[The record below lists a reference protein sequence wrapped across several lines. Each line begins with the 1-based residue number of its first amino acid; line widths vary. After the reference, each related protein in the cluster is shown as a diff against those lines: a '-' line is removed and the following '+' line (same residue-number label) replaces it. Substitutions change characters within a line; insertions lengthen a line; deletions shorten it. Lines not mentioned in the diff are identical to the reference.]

1 MVIDIKRTVIKTQ
14 IRRMI
19 TLISFTVVIIVVVL
33 AFNLQ
38 NTILGMNKY
47 QWGLIIGLLY
57 FLSIIFE
64 SMLDLNYIYF
74 SDSDDHII
82 LRYFSMSIF
91 NKKKHS
97 IEIPKDVF
105 GGYQL
110 VSSLKGLKHKIILIE
125 KVKDKTAK
133 YMPVSLSSLNK
144 KQLKQ
149 LITTLDK
156 YK

>member
-19 TLISFTVVIIVVVL
+19 TLISFTVIILVVVL
-33 AFNLQ
+33 VFNLQ
-38 NTILGMNKY
+38 NTMLGMNKY

-57 FLSIIFE
+57 FLSIIIE
-64 SMLDLNYIYF
+64 SVLDLNYIYF

-110 VSSLKGLKHKIILIE
+110 VSSLKGLKHKIILME

>member
-1 MVIDIKRTVIKTQ
+1 MVIDIKRTVIRTH

-19 TLISFTVVIIVVVL
+19 TLISFTIIITVVVL
-33 AFNLQ
+33 AISVKHTL
-38 NTILGMNKY
+38 LGLNNY
-47 QWGLIIGLLY
+47 QWGLIVGLIY
-57 FLSIIFE
+57 FVSIIFE
-64 SMLDLNYIYF
+64 ALLDLNYIYF
-74 SDSDDHII
+74 TDKDDHII

-97 IEIPKDVF
+97 IEIPKKVF
-105 GGYQL
+105 GGYKL
-110 VSSLKGLKHKIILIE
+110 ISSYQGLKHSLILYE

-133 YMPVSLSSLNK
+133 YQPVSITSLNK

-149 LITTLDK
+149 LITALDK

>member
-19 TLISFTVVIIVVVL
+19 TLISFTVIILVVVL
-33 AFNLQ
+33 VFNLQ

-57 FLSIIFE
+57 FLSIIIE
-64 SMLDLNYIYF
+64 SVLDLNYIYF

-110 VSSLKGLKHKIILIE
+110 VSSLKGLKHKIILME
-125 KVKDKTAK
+125 KVKDKR
-133 YMPVSLSSLNK
+133 LSTCRLVY
-144 KQLKQ
+144 QV
-149 LITTLDK
+149 
-156 YK
+156 

>member
-1 MVIDIKRTVIKTQ
+1 
-14 IRRMI
+14 MI
-19 TLISFTVVIIVVVL
+19 TLISVVVIILVVVIAL
-33 AFNLQ
+33 NSEKVFFGLN
-38 NTILGMNKY
+38 NY
-47 QWGLIIGLLY
+47 QWGLVFGLLY

-74 SDSDDHII
+74 SDSDEHII

-97 IEIPKDVF
+97 IEIPKNVF

-110 VSSLKGLKHKIILIE
+110 ISSYNGIKQSLILRE
-125 KVKDKTAK
+125 KVKNKTAK
-133 YMPVSLSSLNK
+133 YKPVSLASLNK

-149 LITTLDK
+149 IITALEK

>member
-19 TLISFTVVIIVVVL
+19 TLISFTVIILVVVL
-33 AFNLQ
+33 VFNLQ

-57 FLSIIFE
+57 FLSIIIE
-64 SMLDLNYIYF
+64 SVLDLNYIYF

-110 VSSLKGLKHKIILIE
+110 VSSLKGLKHKIILME